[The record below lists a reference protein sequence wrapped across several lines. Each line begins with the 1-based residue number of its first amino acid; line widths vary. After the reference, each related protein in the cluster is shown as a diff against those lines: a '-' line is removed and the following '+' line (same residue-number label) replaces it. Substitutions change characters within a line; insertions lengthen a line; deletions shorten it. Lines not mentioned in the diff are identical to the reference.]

1 MPVTGRKNFT
11 FKEDFANEK
20 TFDQHGSGGQY
31 GSQHH
36 TCPCFC
42 IRGGQQPE
50 TVIGQEIDRQNSSED
65 YSEVSSLDQLTYTGN
80 ECKVRLKENIVMT
93 TAVTV
98 NSGNRLTIDL
108 NGHTL
113 TAPENDRAFRIQD
126 GALTIEDS
134 IGTGVIQGSGTVT
147 SYGGNGGAIWM
158 SSSDSNNALTLTGGT
173 IRGFTAK
180 YGAGVYMG
188 SGTFHM
194 TGGAIQN
201 CLATDGGLADG
212 GGVYVFGGSFELT
225 DGTISACKANNAGG
239 GVYVSS
245 GSFEMSGGSIENCTA
260 HEGAGVKVYASNGKT
275 ASFSMNGSG
284 EIKNCNQNGVSVSA
298 IGNGTPEFTMDGGT
312 IEGSSGY
319 GVWVAAGSAVMSG
332 GSVKDSE
339 RYDIYIG
346 RSATLTVNN
355 TQVGGTVMN
364 MGAITG
370 QGSAEFTGTVENLG
384 YVGAGKITGCK
395 IHRIE
400 HRSPYKGTIEN
411 STWDE
416 YVYLLGY
423 RWPAEKIPSAAGESI
438 SLKFP
443 SYISEPAAMTNTL
456 VIPEGVT
463 VTVDLAGKPVS
474 ADTTVTSDIK
484 IINHGTL
491 TLIDSSTGGTLSIPI
506 ENDGVLNANGGTV
519 TGEVTNK
526 GTIQATGTPVTKFTG
541 TLVNEE
547 GASVTAGNF
556 MDCTITNN
564 GGTIGGD
571 AIFDRPEP
579 DPEQPGAGSED
590 GGAGAVIAAL
600 AVGTVVVGG
609 GILLAHSYIQNN
621 LPEGFAV
628 PETRRELAVV
638 LWNMASK
645 PEPASQQTYTDVQ
658 DEEVL
663 KAVCWAVENELVT
676 PETESTLGADVRV
689 NRLQVI
695 GAMYQTNKR
704 KK

>member
-1 MPVTGRKNFT
+1 M
-11 FKEDFANEK
+11 
-20 TFDQHGSGGQY
+20 
-31 GSQHH
+31 
-36 TCPCFC
+36 
-42 IRGGQQPE
+42 
-50 TVIGQEIDRQNSSED
+50 IGQEIDRQNSSED
-65 YSEVSSLDQLTYTGN
+65 YSEVSSLDQLTYTNN
-80 ECKVRLKENIVMT
+80 ECKVRLTENIVMT
-93 TAVTV
+93 GAVTV
-98 NSGNRLTIDL
+98 NNGNRLTIDL

-113 TAPENDRAFRIQD
+113 TAAENSRAFFIQN

-134 IGTGVIQGSGTVT
+134 GSTGVIQGSGTVT
-147 SYGGNGGAIWM
+147 GNGGAIWM

-173 IRGFTAK
+173 IRGFTA
-180 YGAGVYMG
+180 
-188 SGTFHM
+188 T
-194 TGGAIQN
+194 
-201 CLATDGGLADG
+201 DG
-212 GGVYVFGGSFELT
+212 GGVYVSGGSFKMT
-225 DGTISACKANNAGG
+225 DETISTCNATNAGG

-260 HEGAGVKVYASNGKT
+260 HEGAGVKVLASSGK
-275 ASFSMNGSG
+275 ASFSMSGSG
-284 EIKNCNQNGVSVSA
+284 EIKNCNQDGVSIAA
-298 IGNGTPEFTMDGGT
+298 IGGTSEFSMSGGT
-312 IEGSSGY
+312 IEDNSGF
-319 GVWVAAGSAVMSG
+319 GVWVDNGSAVMSG
-332 GSVKDSE
+332 GSVKGSE

-346 RSATLTVNN
+346 SRAALTVKN
-355 TQVGGTVMN
+355 TQVGGTVLN
-364 MGAITG
+364 LGKITG
-370 QGSAEFTGTVENLG
+370 QGSAEFTGTVENSG
-384 YVGAGKITGCK
+384 YAVAEITGCK

-400 HRSPYKGTIEN
+400 HRSPYKGTITD
-411 STWDE
+411 SPCDE
-416 YVYLLGY
+416 YVYLLG
-423 RWPAEKIPSAAGESI
+423 RSWPTAKIPSEAGESI
-438 SLKFP
+438 TLKVSSYLPPVMENSL
-443 SYISEPAAMTNTL
+443 E
-456 VIPEGVT
+456 IPKGVT
-463 VTVDLAGKPVS
+463 VTVDLAGKTLS
-474 ADTTVTSDIK
+474 AEESDFK

-519 TGEVTNK
+519 TSEVTNK
-526 GTIQATGTPVTKFTG
+526 GTIKATGTPVTQFTG
-541 TLVNEE
+541 TLVNQE
-547 GASVTAGNF
+547 GASVTAGDF
-556 MDCTITNN
+556 RGCMITNN

-571 AIFDRPEP
+571 AILDNPEP

-600 AVGTVVVGG
+600 AVGTAVVGG

-628 PETRRELAVV
+628 PETRQELAVV
-638 LWNMASK
+638 LWNMAGK

>member
-1 MPVTGRKNFT
+1 MRPG
-11 FKEDFANEK
+11 
-20 TFDQHGSGGQY
+20 
-31 GSQHH
+31 
-36 TCPCFC
+36 
-42 IRGGQQPE
+42 GGQQPE

-65 YSEVSSLDQLTYTGN
+65 YSEVSSLDQLTYTNN
-80 ECKVRLKENIVMT
+80 ECKVRLTENIVMT
-93 TAVTV
+93 GAVTV
-98 NSGNRLTIDL
+98 NNGNRLTIDL

-113 TAPENDRAFRIQD
+113 TAAENSRAFFIQN

-134 IGTGVIQGSGTVT
+134 IGGGVIQGSGTVNG
-147 SYGGNGGAIWM
+147 YGGAILM
-158 SSSDSNNALTLTGGT
+158 NGSDSNNALTLAGGT

-180 YGAGVYMG
+180 YGAGVSMG
-188 SGTFHM
+188 NGTFRM
-194 TGGAIQN
+194 TGGAIRN
-201 CLATDGGLADG
+201 CSATGGKADG
-212 GGVYVFGGSFELT
+212 GGVYVSGGSFEMS
-225 DGTISACKANNAGG
+225 DGTISACNAANAGG
-239 GVYVSS
+239 GVYVLS
-245 GSFEMSGGSIENCTA
+245 GSFEMSGGSIEDCTA
-260 HEGAGVKVYASNGKT
+260 YEGAGVKVYPSSGKT
-275 ASFSMNGSG
+275 ASFSMTGG
-284 EIKNCNQNGVSVSA
+284 EIKNCNTNGVSIYA
-298 IGNGTPEFTMDGGT
+298 IGGTSEFSMSGGT
-312 IEGSSGY
+312 IEDNGGD
-319 GVWVAAGSAVMSG
+319 GVRVDAGSAVMSG
-332 GSVKDSE
+332 GSVTRSE
-339 RYDIYIG
+339 LYDIRIG
-346 RSATLTVNN
+346 SSATLTVNN
-355 TQVGGTVMN
+355 TQVGGTVLN
-364 MGAITG
+364 MGKITG
-370 QGSAEFTGTVENLG
+370 NGSAKFTGTVENSG
-384 YVGAGKITGCK
+384 SAVAEITGCT

-400 HRSPYKGTIEN
+400 HRFPYKGTIEG
-411 STWDE
+411 SPDE
-416 YVYLLGY
+416 YVYLLGHS
-423 RWPAEKIPSAAGESI
+423 WPTAKIPSAAGESI
-438 SLKFP
+438 SLKVP
-443 SYISEPAAMTNTL
+443 SYITATMENTL

-474 ADTTVTSDIK
+474 ADADASDIK

-506 ENDGVLNANGGTV
+506 ENDGILNANGGTV

-556 MDCTITNN
+556 IDCTITDN
-564 GGTIGGD
+564 GGTISGD
-571 AIFDRPEP
+571 AILEKPEP

-628 PETRRELAVV
+628 PETRQELAVV
-638 LWNMASK
+638 LWNMAGK

-689 NRLQVI
+689 SRLQVI

>member
-1 MPVTGRKNFT
+1 
-11 FKEDFANEK
+11 
-20 TFDQHGSGGQY
+20 
-31 GSQHH
+31 
-36 TCPCFC
+36 
-42 IRGGQQPE
+42 
-50 TVIGQEIDRQNSSED
+50 
-65 YSEVSSLDQLTYTGN
+65 
-80 ECKVRLKENIVMT
+80 MT
-93 TAVTV
+93 KAVTV
-98 NSGNRLTIDL
+98 NNGNSLTIDL

-113 TAPENDRAFRIQD
+113 TAAANSQAFRIQG

-147 SYGGNGGAIWM
+147 GNGGAIWM

-173 IRGFTAK
+173 IRGFTA
-180 YGAGVYMG
+180 
-188 SGTFHM
+188 T
-194 TGGAIQN
+194 
-201 CLATDGGLADG
+201 DG
-212 GGVYVFGGSFELT
+212 GGVYVDGGSFEMSG
-225 DGTISACKANNAGG
+225 GTISACNATNAGG

-245 GSFEMSGGSIENCTA
+245 GSFKMSGGSIEDCTA

-275 ASFSMNGSG
+275 ASFSMTGGEIQNCNTDGVSIYAIGSG
-284 EIKNCNQNGVSVSA
+284 TS
-298 IGNGTPEFTMDGGT
+298 EFTMTGGT
-312 IEGSSGY
+312 IEDNGGY
-319 GVWVAAGSAVMSG
+319 GVWVDNGSAVMSG
-332 GSVKDSE
+332 GSVKGSE

-346 RSATLTVNN
+346 SRATLTVNN
-355 TQVGGTVMN
+355 TQVGGTVLN
-364 MGAITG
+364 MGKITG
-370 QGSAEFTGTVENLG
+370 QGSAEFTGTVENSG
-384 YVGAGKITGCK
+384 YAAAGITGCK

-400 HRSPYKGTIEN
+400 HRSPYKGTIEG

-423 RWPAEKIPSAAGESI
+423 SWPTAKIPSGAGESI

-443 SYISEPAAMTNTL
+443 SYITPKMENTL
-456 VIPEGVT
+456 EIPEGVT

-474 ADTTVTSDIK
+474 ADTGASDIK

-491 TLIDSSTGGTLSIPI
+491 TLIDSGTDGTLSIPI

-519 TGEVTNK
+519 TGKVTNR
-526 GTIQATGTPVTKFTG
+526 GTIQATGTPVTQFTG
-541 TLVNEE
+541 TLVNQE
-547 GASVTAGNF
+547 GASVTAGDF
-556 MDCTITNN
+556 RGCTITNN
-564 GGTIGGD
+564 GGTIGGG
-571 AIFDRPEP
+571 AILDKPEP

-600 AVGTVVVGG
+600 AVGTAVVGG

-628 PETRRELAVV
+628 PETRQELAVV
-638 LWNMASK
+638 LWNMAGK

>member
-1 MPVTGRKNFT
+1 M
-11 FKEDFANEK
+11 
-20 TFDQHGSGGQY
+20 
-31 GSQHH
+31 
-36 TCPCFC
+36 
-42 IRGGQQPE
+42 
-50 TVIGQEIDRQNSSED
+50 IGQEIDRQNSSGD
-65 YSEVSSLDQLTYTGN
+65 YLEVSSLDQLTYINN
-80 ECKVRLKENIVMT
+80 ECKVRLTKDIVMT
-93 TAVTV
+93 KAVTV
-98 NSGNRLTIDL
+98 NNGNSLTIDL

-113 TAPENDRAFRIQD
+113 TAAANSQAFRIQG

-147 SYGGNGGAIWM
+147 GNGGAIWM

-173 IRGFTAK
+173 IRGFTA
-180 YGAGVYMG
+180 
-188 SGTFHM
+188 T
-194 TGGAIQN
+194 
-201 CLATDGGLADG
+201 DG
-212 GGVYVFGGSFELT
+212 GGVYVDGGSFEMSG
-225 DGTISACKANNAGG
+225 GTISACNATNAGG

-245 GSFEMSGGSIENCTA
+245 GSFKMSGGSIEDCTA

-275 ASFSMNGSG
+275 ASFSMTGGEIQNCNTDGVSIYAIGSG
-284 EIKNCNQNGVSVSA
+284 TS
-298 IGNGTPEFTMDGGT
+298 EFTMTGGT
-312 IEGSSGY
+312 IEDNGGY
-319 GVWVAAGSAVMSG
+319 GVWVDNGSAVMSG
-332 GSVKDSE
+332 GSVKGSE

-346 RSATLTVNN
+346 SRATLTVNN
-355 TQVGGTVMN
+355 TQVGGTVLN
-364 MGAITG
+364 MGKITG
-370 QGSAEFTGTVENLG
+370 QGSAEFTGTVENSG
-384 YVGAGKITGCK
+384 YAAAGITGCK

-400 HRSPYKGTIEN
+400 HRSPYKGTITD
-411 STWDE
+411 SPCDE

-423 RWPAEKIPSAAGESI
+423 SWPTAKIPSGAGESI

-443 SYISEPAAMTNTL
+443 SYITPKMENTL
-456 VIPEGVT
+456 EIPEGVT

-474 ADTTVTSDIK
+474 ADTGASDIK

-491 TLIDSSTGGTLSIPI
+491 TLIDSGTDGTLSIPI

-519 TGEVTNK
+519 TGKVTNR

-556 MDCTITNN
+556 KDCTITNN

-571 AIFDRPEP
+571 AILDKPEP

-600 AVGTVVVGG
+600 AVGTAVVGG

-628 PETRRELAVV
+628 PETRQELAVV
-638 LWNMASK
+638 LWNMAGK

>member
-1 MPVTGRKNFT
+1 MRPG
-11 FKEDFANEK
+11 
-20 TFDQHGSGGQY
+20 
-31 GSQHH
+31 
-36 TCPCFC
+36 
-42 IRGGQQPE
+42 GGQQPE
-50 TVIGQEIDRQNSSED
+50 TVIGQEIDRQNSSGD
-65 YSEVSSLDQLTYTGN
+65 YLEVSSLDQLTYTNN
-80 ECKVRLKENIVMT
+80 ECKVRLAADTVMT
-93 TAVTV
+93 GSVTV
-98 NSGNRLTIDL
+98 NSGKSLTIDL

-113 TAPENDRAFRIQD
+113 TAAANSRAFFIQN
-126 GALTIEDS
+126 GALTIEDRV
-134 IGTGVIQGSGTVT
+134 GGGVIQGSGTVNG
-147 SYGGNGGAIWM
+147 YGGAIWM

-173 IRGFTAK
+173 IRGFTA
-180 YGAGVYMG
+180 
-188 SGTFHM
+188 T
-194 TGGAIQN
+194 
-201 CLATDGGLADG
+201 DG
-212 GGVYVFGGSFELT
+212 GGVYVDGGSFEMSG
-225 DGTISACKANNAGG
+225 GTISACNATNAGG

-245 GSFEMSGGSIENCTA
+245 GSFKMSGGSIEDCTA

-275 ASFSMNGSG
+275 ASFSMTGGEIQNCNTDGVSIYAIGSG
-284 EIKNCNQNGVSVSA
+284 TS
-298 IGNGTPEFTMDGGT
+298 EFTMTGGT
-312 IEGSSGY
+312 IEDNGGY
-319 GVWVAAGSAVMSG
+319 GVWVDNGSAVMSG
-332 GSVKDSE
+332 GSVKGSE

-346 RSATLTVNN
+346 SRATLTVNN
-355 TQVGGTVMN
+355 TQVGGTVLN
-364 MGAITG
+364 MGKITG
-370 QGSAEFTGTVENLG
+370 QGSAEFTGTVENSG
-384 YVGAGKITGCK
+384 YAAAGITGCK

-400 HRSPYKGTIEN
+400 HRSPYKGTIEG

-423 RWPAEKIPSAAGESI
+423 SWPTAKIPSGAGESI

-443 SYISEPAAMTNTL
+443 SYITPKMENTL
-456 VIPEGVT
+456 EIPEGVT

-474 ADTTVTSDIK
+474 ADTGASDIK

-491 TLIDSSTGGTLSIPI
+491 TLIDSGTDGTLSIPI

-519 TGEVTNK
+519 TGKVTNR

-541 TLVNEE
+541 TLVNQE

-564 GGTIGGD
+564 GGTIGGG
-571 AIFDRPEP
+571 AILDKPEP

-600 AVGTVVVGG
+600 AVGTAVVGG

-628 PETRRELAVV
+628 PETRQELAVV
-638 LWNMASK
+638 LWNMAGK

-695 GAMYQTNKR
+695 GAMYQTSKR

>member
-1 MPVTGRKNFT
+1 MKKRLISMVLAVSMAVSIMPAPA
-11 FKEDFANEK
+11 FA
-20 TFDQHGSGGQY
+20 SGG
-31 GSQHH
+31 
-36 TCPCFC
+36 
-42 IRGGQQPE
+42 GGQQPE
-50 TVIGQEIDRQNSSED
+50 TVIGQEIDRQNSSGD
-65 YSEVSSLDQLTYTGN
+65 YLEVSSLDQLTYINN
-80 ECKVRLKENIVMT
+80 ECKVRLTKDIVMT
-93 TAVTV
+93 KAVTV
-98 NSGNRLTIDL
+98 NNGNSLTIDL

-113 TAPENDRAFRIQD
+113 TAAANSQAFRIQG

-147 SYGGNGGAIWM
+147 GNGGAIWM

-173 IRGFTAK
+173 IRGFTA
-180 YGAGVYMG
+180 
-188 SGTFHM
+188 T
-194 TGGAIQN
+194 
-201 CLATDGGLADG
+201 DG
-212 GGVYVFGGSFELT
+212 GGVYVDGGSFEMSG
-225 DGTISACKANNAGG
+225 GTISACNATNAGG

-245 GSFEMSGGSIENCTA
+245 GSFKMSGGSIEDCTA

-275 ASFSMNGSG
+275 ASFSMTGGEIQNCNTDGVSIYAIGSG
-284 EIKNCNQNGVSVSA
+284 TS
-298 IGNGTPEFTMDGGT
+298 EFTMTGGT
-312 IEGSSGY
+312 IEDNGGY
-319 GVWVAAGSAVMSG
+319 GVWVDNGSAVMSG
-332 GSVKDSE
+332 GSVKGSE

-346 RSATLTVNN
+346 SRATLTVNN
-355 TQVGGTVMN
+355 TQVGGTVLN
-364 MGAITG
+364 MGKITG
-370 QGSAEFTGTVENLG
+370 QGSAEFTGTVENSG
-384 YVGAGKITGCK
+384 YAAAGITGCK

-400 HRSPYKGTIEN
+400 HRSPYKGTIEG

-423 RWPAEKIPSAAGESI
+423 SWPTAKIPSGAGESI

-443 SYISEPAAMTNTL
+443 SYITPKMENTL
-456 VIPEGVT
+456 EIPEGVT

-474 ADTTVTSDIK
+474 ADAEASDIK

-519 TGEVTNK
+519 TGKVTNR
-526 GTIQATGTPVTKFTG
+526 GTIQATGTPVTQFTG
-541 TLVNEE
+541 TLVNQE

-564 GGTIGGD
+564 GGTIGGG
-571 AIFDRPEP
+571 AILDKPEP

-600 AVGTVVVGG
+600 AVGTAVVGG

-628 PETRRELAVV
+628 PETRQELAVV
-638 LWNMASK
+638 LWNMAGK

>member
-1 MPVTGRKNFT
+1 MKKRLISMVLAVSMAVSIMPAPA
-11 FKEDFANEK
+11 FA
-20 TFDQHGSGGQY
+20 S
-31 GSQHH
+31 
-36 TCPCFC
+36 
-42 IRGGQQPE
+42 GGQQPE
-50 TVIGQEIDRQNSSED
+50 TVIGQEIDQQNSSGD
-65 YSEVSSLDQLTYTGN
+65 YLEVSSLDQLTYINN
-80 ECKVRLKENIVMT
+80 ECKVRLTKDIVMT
-93 TAVTV
+93 KAVTV
-98 NSGNRLTIDL
+98 NNGNSLTIDL

-113 TAPENDRAFRIQD
+113 TAAANSQAFRIQG

-147 SYGGNGGAIWM
+147 GNGGAIWM

-173 IRGFTAK
+173 IRGFTA
-180 YGAGVYMG
+180 
-188 SGTFHM
+188 T
-194 TGGAIQN
+194 
-201 CLATDGGLADG
+201 DG
-212 GGVYVFGGSFELT
+212 GGVYVDGGSFEMSG
-225 DGTISACKANNAGG
+225 GTISACNATNAGG

-245 GSFEMSGGSIENCTA
+245 GSFKMSGGSIEDCTA

-275 ASFSMNGSG
+275 ASFSMTGGEIQNCNTDGVSIYAIGSG
-284 EIKNCNQNGVSVSA
+284 TS
-298 IGNGTPEFTMDGGT
+298 EFTMTGGT
-312 IEGSSGY
+312 IEDNGGY
-319 GVWVAAGSAVMSG
+319 GVWVDNGSAVMSG
-332 GSVKDSE
+332 GSVKGSE

-346 RSATLTVNN
+346 SRATLTVNN
-355 TQVGGTVMN
+355 TQVGGTVLN
-364 MGAITG
+364 MGKITG
-370 QGSAEFTGTVENLG
+370 QGSAEFTGTVENSG
-384 YVGAGKITGCK
+384 YAAAGITGCK

-400 HRSPYKGTIEN
+400 HRSPYKGTIEG

-423 RWPAEKIPSAAGESI
+423 SWPTAKIPSGAGESI

-443 SYISEPAAMTNTL
+443 SYITPKMENTL
-456 VIPEGVT
+456 EIPEGVT

-474 ADTTVTSDIK
+474 ADTGASDIK

-491 TLIDSSTGGTLSIPI
+491 TLIDSGTDGTLSIPI

-519 TGEVTNK
+519 TGKVTNR
-526 GTIQATGTPVTKFTG
+526 GTIQATGTPVTQFTG
-541 TLVNEE
+541 TLVNQE

-564 GGTIGGD
+564 GGTIGGG
-571 AIFDRPEP
+571 AILDKPEP

-600 AVGTVVVGG
+600 AVGTAVVGG

-628 PETRRELAVV
+628 PETRQELAVV
-638 LWNMASK
+638 LWNMAGK

>member
-1 MPVTGRKNFT
+1 M
-11 FKEDFANEK
+11 
-20 TFDQHGSGGQY
+20 
-31 GSQHH
+31 
-36 TCPCFC
+36 
-42 IRGGQQPE
+42 
-50 TVIGQEIDRQNSSED
+50 IGQEIDRQNSSGD
-65 YSEVSSLDQLTYTGN
+65 YSEVSSLDQLTYINN
-80 ECKVRLKENIVMT
+80 ECKVRLTKDIVMT
-93 TAVTV
+93 KAVTV
-98 NSGNRLTIDL
+98 NNGNRLTIDL

-113 TAPENDRAFRIQD
+113 TAAANSQAFRIQG

-147 SYGGNGGAIWM
+147 GNGGAIWM

-173 IRGFTAK
+173 IRGFTA
-180 YGAGVYMG
+180 
-188 SGTFHM
+188 T
-194 TGGAIQN
+194 
-201 CLATDGGLADG
+201 DG
-212 GGVYVFGGSFELT
+212 GGVYVDGGSFEMSG
-225 DGTISACKANNAGG
+225 GTISACNAANAGG

-245 GSFEMSGGSIENCTA
+245 GSFKMSGGSIEDCTA

-275 ASFSMNGSG
+275 ASFSMTGGEIQNCNTDGVSIYAIGSG
-284 EIKNCNQNGVSVSA
+284 TS
-298 IGNGTPEFTMDGGT
+298 EFTMTGGT
-312 IEGSSGY
+312 IEDNGGY
-319 GVWVAAGSAVMSG
+319 GVWVDNGSAVMSG
-332 GSVKDSE
+332 GSVKGSE

-346 RSATLTVNN
+346 SRATLTVNN
-355 TQVGGTVMN
+355 TQVGGTVLN
-364 MGAITG
+364 MGKITG
-370 QGSAEFTGTVENLG
+370 QGSAEFTGTVENSG
-384 YVGAGKITGCK
+384 YAVAEITGCK

-400 HRSPYKGTIEN
+400 HRSPYKGTITD

-416 YVYLLGY
+416 YVYLLG
-423 RWPAEKIPSAAGESI
+423 RSWKIPSGAGESI
-438 SLKFP
+438 TLKVS
-443 SYISEPAAMTNTL
+443 SYLPPVMENTL
-456 VIPEGVT
+456 EIPKGVT
-463 VTVDLAGKPVS
+463 VTVDLAGKTLS
-474 ADTTVTSDIK
+474 AKESDFK
-484 IINHGTL
+484 IINYGTL

-519 TGEVTNK
+519 TSEVTNK
-526 GTIQATGTPVTKFTG
+526 GTIKATGTPVTQFTG
-541 TLVNEE
+541 TLVNQE
-547 GASVTAGNF
+547 GASVTAGDF
-556 MDCTITNN
+556 RGCMITNN

-571 AIFDRPEP
+571 AIWDNPEP
-579 DPEQPGAGSED
+579 GPEQPGAGSED

-600 AVGTVVVGG
+600 AVGTAVVGG

-628 PETRRELAVV
+628 PETRQELAVV
-638 LWNMASK
+638 LWNMAGK

>member
-1 MPVTGRKNFT
+1 MHP
-11 FKEDFANEK
+11 
-20 TFDQHGSGGQY
+20 
-31 GSQHH
+31 
-36 TCPCFC
+36 
-42 IRGGQQPE
+42 GGQQPE

-212 GGVYVFGGSFELT
+212 GGVYVSGGSFEMT

-260 HEGAGVKVYASNGKT
+260 HEGAGVKVYASSGET
-275 ASFSMNGSG
+275 ASFSMNGFG
-284 EIKNCNQNGVSVSA
+284 EIKNCNTDGVSISA
-298 IGNGTPEFTMDGGT
+298 IGNGTPEFTMAGGT

-332 GSVKDSE
+332 GSVKESE

-423 RWPAEKIPSAAGESI
+423 SWPTAKIPSAAGESI
-438 SLKFP
+438 SLKVP
-443 SYISEPAAMTNTL
+443 SYISTPAMTNTL
-456 VIPEGVT
+456 EIPEGVT

-474 ADTTVTSDIK
+474 ADPDASDIK

-541 TLVNEE
+541 TLVNEG

-564 GGTIGGD
+564 GGTISGD
-571 AIFDRPEP
+571 AIFEKPEP

-628 PETRRELAVV
+628 PETRQELAVV

>member
-1 MPVTGRKNFT
+1 M
-11 FKEDFANEK
+11 
-20 TFDQHGSGGQY
+20 
-31 GSQHH
+31 
-36 TCPCFC
+36 
-42 IRGGQQPE
+42 
-50 TVIGQEIDRQNSSED
+50 IGQEIDQQNSSDD
-65 YSEVSSLDQLTYTGN
+65 YAEVDSLDNLTYTN
-80 ECKVRLKENIVMT
+80 NVCKIRLAADTVMT
-93 TAVTV
+93 GSVTV
-98 NSGNRLTIDL
+98 DSGKSLTIDL

-113 TAPENDRAFRIQD
+113 TAAANSKAFWIRN

-134 IGTGVIQGSGTVT
+134 IGTGVIQGNGTVN
-147 SYGGNGGAIWM
+147 GDGGAIWM
-158 SSSDSNNALTLTGGT
+158 SSGDSTNALTLTGGT
-173 IRGFTAK
+173 IRGFTATD
-180 YGAGVYMG
+180 GAGVYMG
-188 SGTFHM
+188 NGTFKM
-194 TGGAIQN
+194 TGGAIRD
-201 CLATDGGLADG
+201 CRATDGNGDG
-212 GGVYVFGGSFELT
+212 GGVYVSGGSFEMT
-225 DGTISACKANNAGG
+225 DGTISTCNATNAGG

-245 GSFEMSGGSIENCTA
+245 GTIEMSGGSIENCTA
-260 HEGAGVKVYASNGKT
+260 HEGAGVKVLVSNGKT
-275 ASFSMNGSG
+275 ASFSMS
-284 EIKNCNQNGVSVSA
+284 
-298 IGNGTPEFTMDGGT
+298 GGT
-312 IEGSSGY
+312 IEDNSGF
-319 GVWVAAGSAVMSG
+319 GVWMAAGSAVMSG
-332 GSVKDSE
+332 GSVKGSE

-346 RSATLTVNN
+346 SGATLTVRN
-355 TQVGGTVMN
+355 TQVGGTVLN
-364 MGAITG
+364 LGKITG
-370 QGSAEFTGTVENLG
+370 QGSAEFTGTVENSG
-384 YVGAGKITGCK
+384 YAVAEITGCK

-416 YVYLLGY
+416 YVYLLG
-423 RWPAEKIPSAAGESI
+423 RSWPTAKIQSAAGESI
-438 SLKFP
+438 TLKVS
-443 SYISEPAAMTNTL
+443 SYLPPVMENTL
-456 VIPEGVT
+456 EIPAGVT
-463 VTVDLAGKPVS
+463 VTVDLAGKTLS
-474 ADTTVTSDIK
+474 AKESDFK

-491 TLIDSSTGGTLSIPI
+491 TLIDRSTGGTLSIPI
-506 ENDGVLNANGGTV
+506 ENDGVLNANGGKV
-519 TGEVTNK
+519 TSEVTNK
-526 GTIQATGTPVTKFTG
+526 GTIQATGTPVTQFTG

-556 MDCTITNN
+556 TDCTITDN

-571 AIFDRPEP
+571 AILKNPEP

-600 AVGTVVVGG
+600 AVGTAVVGG

-628 PETRRELAVV
+628 PETRQELAVV
-638 LWNMASK
+638 LWNMAGK

>member
-1 MPVTGRKNFT
+1 M
-11 FKEDFANEK
+11 
-20 TFDQHGSGGQY
+20 
-31 GSQHH
+31 
-36 TCPCFC
+36 
-42 IRGGQQPE
+42 
-50 TVIGQEIDRQNSSED
+50 IGQEIDRQNSSGD
-65 YSEVSSLDQLTYTGN
+65 YLEVSSLDQLTYINN
-80 ECKVRLKENIVMT
+80 ECKVRLTKDIVMT
-93 TAVTV
+93 KAVTV
-98 NSGNRLTIDL
+98 NNGNSLTIDL

-113 TAPENDRAFRIQD
+113 TAAANSQAFRIQG

-147 SYGGNGGAIWM
+147 GNGGAIWM

-173 IRGFTAK
+173 IRGFTA
-180 YGAGVYMG
+180 
-188 SGTFHM
+188 T
-194 TGGAIQN
+194 
-201 CLATDGGLADG
+201 DG
-212 GGVYVFGGSFELT
+212 GGVYVDGGSFEMS
-225 DGTISACKANNAGG
+225 DGTISACNATNAGG

-245 GSFEMSGGSIENCTA
+245 GSFEMSGGSIEDCTA

-275 ASFSMNGSG
+275 ASFSMTGGEIQNCNTDGVSIYAIGSG
-284 EIKNCNQNGVSVSA
+284 TS
-298 IGNGTPEFTMDGGT
+298 EFTMTGGT
-312 IEGSSGY
+312 IEDNGGY
-319 GVWVAAGSAVMSG
+319 GVWVDNGSAVMSG
-332 GSVKDSE
+332 GSVKGSE

-346 RSATLTVNN
+346 SRATLTVNN
-355 TQVGGTVMN
+355 TQVGGTVLN
-364 MGAITG
+364 MGKITG
-370 QGSAEFTGTVENLG
+370 QGSAEFTGTVENSG
-384 YVGAGKITGCK
+384 YAAAGITGCK

-400 HRSPYKGTIEN
+400 HRSPYKGTIEG

-423 RWPAEKIPSAAGESI
+423 SWPTAKIPSGAGESI

-443 SYISEPAAMTNTL
+443 SYITPKMENTL
-456 VIPEGVT
+456 EIPEGVT

-474 ADTTVTSDIK
+474 ADTGASDIK

-491 TLIDSSTGGTLSIPI
+491 TLIDSGTDGTLSIPI

-519 TGEVTNK
+519 TGKVTNR

-541 TLVNEE
+541 TLVNQE

-564 GGTIGGD
+564 GGTIGGG
-571 AIFDRPEP
+571 AILDKPEP

-600 AVGTVVVGG
+600 AVGTAVVGG

-628 PETRRELAVV
+628 PETRQELAVV
-638 LWNMASK
+638 LWNMAGK

>member
-1 MPVTGRKNFT
+1 M
-11 FKEDFANEK
+11 
-20 TFDQHGSGGQY
+20 
-31 GSQHH
+31 
-36 TCPCFC
+36 
-42 IRGGQQPE
+42 
-50 TVIGQEIDRQNSSED
+50 IGQEVDQQNSSDD
-65 YSEVSSLDQLTYTGN
+65 YTEVDSLDKLTYTN
-80 ECKVRLKENIVMT
+80 NVCKIRLAADTVMT
-93 TAVTV
+93 VAVTV
-98 NSGNRLTIDL
+98 DSGKSLTIDL

-113 TAPENDRAFRIQD
+113 TAAANSKAFWIRN

-134 IGTGVIQGSGTVT
+134 IGTGVIQGNGTVN
-147 SYGGNGGAIWM
+147 GDGGAIWM
-158 SSSDSNNALTLTGGT
+158 SSGDSTNALTLTGGT
-173 IRGFTAK
+173 IRGFTATD
-180 YGAGVYMG
+180 GAGVYMG
-188 SGTFHM
+188 NGTFKM
-194 TGGAIQN
+194 TGGAIRD
-201 CLATDGGLADG
+201 CRATDG
-212 GGVYVFGGSFELT
+212 GGVYVFGGSFEMT
-225 DGTISACKANNAGG
+225 DGTISTCNATNAGG

-245 GSFEMSGGSIENCTA
+245 GTIEMSGGSIENCTA
-260 HEGAGVKVYASNGKT
+260 HEGAGVKVLVSNGKT
-275 ASFSMNGSG
+275 ASFSMSGFG
-284 EIKNCNQNGVSVSA
+284 EIKNCNTDGVSIAA
-298 IGNGTPEFTMDGGT
+298 IGSGTPEFTMTGGT
-312 IEGSSGY
+312 IEDNSGF
-319 GVWVAAGSAVMSG
+319 GVWMAAGSAVMSG
-332 GSVKDSE
+332 GSVKGSE

-346 RSATLTVNN
+346 SRATLTVNN
-355 TQVGGTVMN
+355 TQVGGTVLN
-364 MGAITG
+364 LGKITG
-370 QGSAEFTGTVENLG
+370 QGSAEFTGTVENSG
-384 YVGAGKITGCK
+384 YAVAEITGCK

-400 HRSPYKGTIEN
+400 HRSPYNGTIEN

-416 YVYLLGY
+416 YVYLLGHS
-423 RWPAEKIPSAAGESI
+423 WPTAKIPSAAGESI
-438 SLKFP
+438 SLKVP
-443 SYISEPAAMTNTL
+443 SYITATMENTL

-474 ADTTVTSDIK
+474 ADADASDIK

-506 ENDGVLNANGGTV
+506 ENDGILNANGGTV

-556 MDCTITNN
+556 IDCTITNN

-571 AIFDRPEP
+571 AILDEPKP

-628 PETRRELAVV
+628 PETRQELAVV
-638 LWNMASK
+638 LWNMAGK

>member
-1 MPVTGRKNFT
+1 MRKRLISMVLAVSMAVSIMPAPA
-11 FKEDFANEK
+11 FA
-20 TFDQHGSGGQY
+20 SG
-31 GSQHH
+31 
-36 TCPCFC
+36 
-42 IRGGQQPE
+42 GGQQPE
-50 TVIGQEIDRQNSSED
+50 TVIGQEIDRQNSSGD
-65 YSEVSSLDQLTYTGN
+65 YSEVSSLDQLTYTN
-80 ECKVRLKENIVMT
+80 KECKVRLTEDIEMT
-93 TAVTV
+93 VAVTV
-98 NSGNRLTIDL
+98 DNGKSLTIDL

-113 TAPENDRAFRIQD
+113 TAPENSKAFWIRN

-134 IGTGVIQGSGTVT
+134 IGTGVIQGSGTVNG
-147 SYGGNGGAIWM
+147 YGGAIWM
-158 SSSDSNNALTLTGGT
+158 SSGDSTNALTLTGGT
-173 IRGFTAK
+173 IRGFNAG

-188 SGTFHM
+188 NGTFKM
-194 TGGAIQN
+194 TGGAIRD
-201 CLATDGGLADG
+201 CRATDG
-212 GGVYVFGGSFELT
+212 GGVYVDGGSFEMT
-225 DGTISACKANNAGG
+225 NGTISDCKATNAGG

-245 GSFEMSGGSIENCTA
+245 GSFKMTDGSIENCTA
-260 HEGAGVKVYASNGKT
+260 HEGAGVKVFASSGK
-275 ASFSMNGSG
+275 ASFRMSGSG
-284 EIKNCNQNGVSVSA
+284 EIKSCNANGVSIAA
-298 IGNGTPEFTMDGGT
+298 IGSGTPEFSMSGGT
-312 IEGSSGY
+312 IEDNGGY
-319 GVWVAAGSAVMSG
+319 GVCVDAGSVEMSG
-332 GSVKDSE
+332 GSVKGSGS
-339 RYDIYIG
+339 YDIYIG
-346 RSATLTVNN
+346 SGAALKVND
-355 TQVGGTVMN
+355 TQVGGTVLN
-364 MGAITG
+364 LGKITG
-370 QGSAEFTGTVENLG
+370 RGSAEFTGTVENSG
-384 YVGAGKITGCK
+384 YAVAGITGCK

-416 YVYLLGY
+416 YVYLFGY
-423 RWPAEKIPSAAGESI
+423 SWPTTKIPRGEGESI
-438 SLKFP
+438 SLKVP
-443 SYISEPAAMTNTL
+443 SHIDTPAMTNTL
-456 VIPEGVT
+456 EIPEGVT

-474 ADTTVTSDIK
+474 ADADASDIK

-519 TGEVTNK
+519 TGKVTNK

-547 GASVTAGNF
+547 GASVTAGDF
-556 MDCTITNN
+556 RGCTITNN

-600 AVGTVVVGG
+600 AVGTAVVGG

-628 PETRRELAVV
+628 PETRQELAVV
-638 LWNMASK
+638 LWNMAGK

>member
-1 MPVTGRKNFT
+1 M
-11 FKEDFANEK
+11 
-20 TFDQHGSGGQY
+20 
-31 GSQHH
+31 
-36 TCPCFC
+36 
-42 IRGGQQPE
+42 
-50 TVIGQEIDRQNSSED
+50 IGQEIDRQNSSED
-65 YSEVSSLDQLTYTGN
+65 YSEVSSLDQLTYTNN
-80 ECKVRLKENIVMT
+80 ECKVRLTENIVMT
-93 TAVTV
+93 GAVTV
-98 NSGNRLTIDL
+98 NNGNRLTIDL

-113 TAPENDRAFRIQD
+113 TAAENSRAFFIQN

-134 IGTGVIQGSGTVT
+134 GSTGVIQGSGTVT
-147 SYGGNGGAIWM
+147 GNGGAIWM

-173 IRGFTAK
+173 IRGFTA
-180 YGAGVYMG
+180 
-188 SGTFHM
+188 T
-194 TGGAIQN
+194 
-201 CLATDGGLADG
+201 DG
-212 GGVYVFGGSFELT
+212 GGVYVSGGSFKMT
-225 DGTISACKANNAGG
+225 DGTISTCNATNAGG
-239 GVYVSS
+239 GLYVSS

-260 HEGAGVKVYASNGKT
+260 HEGAGVKVLASSGK
-275 ASFSMNGSG
+275 ASFSMSGSG
-284 EIKNCNQNGVSVSA
+284 EIKNCNQDGVSIAA
-298 IGNGTPEFTMDGGT
+298 IGGTSEFSMSGGT
-312 IEGSSGY
+312 IEDNSGF
-319 GVWVAAGSAVMSG
+319 GVWVDNGSAVMSG
-332 GSVKDSE
+332 GSVKGSE

-346 RSATLTVNN
+346 SRAALTVKN
-355 TQVGGTVMN
+355 TQVGGTVLN
-364 MGAITG
+364 LGKITG
-370 QGSAEFTGTVENLG
+370 QGSAEFTGTVENSG
-384 YVGAGKITGCK
+384 YAVAEITGCK

-400 HRSPYKGTIEN
+400 HRSPYKGTITG

-416 YVYLLGY
+416 YVYLLG
-423 RWPAEKIPSAAGESI
+423 RSWPTAKIPSEAGESI
-438 SLKFP
+438 TLKVSSYLPPVMENSL
-443 SYISEPAAMTNTL
+443 E
-456 VIPEGVT
+456 IPKGVT
-463 VTVDLAGKPVS
+463 VTVDLAGKTLS
-474 ADTTVTSDIK
+474 AEESDFK

-519 TGEVTNK
+519 TSEVTNK
-526 GTIQATGTPVTKFTG
+526 GTIKATGTPVTQFTG
-541 TLVNEE
+541 TLVNQE
-547 GASVTAGNF
+547 GASVTAGDF
-556 MDCTITNN
+556 RGCMITNN

-571 AIFDRPEP
+571 AILDNPEP

-600 AVGTVVVGG
+600 AVGTAVVGG

-628 PETRRELAVV
+628 PETRQELAVV
-638 LWNMASK
+638 LWNMAGK

>member
-1 MPVTGRKNFT
+1 M
-11 FKEDFANEK
+11 
-20 TFDQHGSGGQY
+20 
-31 GSQHH
+31 
-36 TCPCFC
+36 
-42 IRGGQQPE
+42 
-50 TVIGQEIDRQNSSED
+50 IGQEIDRQNSSGD
-65 YSEVSSLDQLTYTGN
+65 YLEVSSLDQLTYINN
-80 ECKVRLKENIVMT
+80 ECKVRLTKDIVMT
-93 TAVTV
+93 KAVTV
-98 NSGNRLTIDL
+98 NNGNSLTIDL

-113 TAPENDRAFRIQD
+113 TAAANSQAFRIQG
-126 GALTIEDS
+126 GALAIEDS

-147 SYGGNGGAIWM
+147 GNGGAIWM

-173 IRGFTAK
+173 IRGFTA
-180 YGAGVYMG
+180 
-188 SGTFHM
+188 T
-194 TGGAIQN
+194 
-201 CLATDGGLADG
+201 DG
-212 GGVYVFGGSFELT
+212 GGVYVDGGSFEMSG
-225 DGTISACKANNAGG
+225 GTISACNATNAGG

-245 GSFEMSGGSIENCTA
+245 GSFKMSGGSIEDCTA

-275 ASFSMNGSG
+275 ASFSMTGGEIQNCNTDGVSIYAIGSG
-284 EIKNCNQNGVSVSA
+284 TS
-298 IGNGTPEFTMDGGT
+298 EFTMTGGT
-312 IEGSSGY
+312 IEDNGGY
-319 GVWVAAGSAVMSG
+319 GVWVDNGSAVMSG
-332 GSVKDSE
+332 GSVKGSE

-346 RSATLTVNN
+346 SRATLTVNN
-355 TQVGGTVMN
+355 TQVGGTVLN
-364 MGAITG
+364 MGKITG
-370 QGSAEFTGTVENLG
+370 QGSAEFTGTVENSG
-384 YVGAGKITGCK
+384 YAAAGITGCK

-400 HRSPYKGTIEN
+400 HRSPYKGTIEG

-423 RWPAEKIPSAAGESI
+423 SWPTAKIPSGAGESI

-443 SYISEPAAMTNTL
+443 SYITPKMENTL
-456 VIPEGVT
+456 EIPEGVT

-474 ADTTVTSDIK
+474 ADTGASDIK

-491 TLIDSSTGGTLSIPI
+491 TLIDSGTDGTLSIPI

-519 TGEVTNK
+519 TGKVTNR
-526 GTIQATGTPVTKFTG
+526 GTIQATGTPVTQFTG
-541 TLVNEE
+541 TLVNQE
-547 GASVTAGNF
+547 GASVTAGDF
-556 MDCTITNN
+556 RGCTITNN
-564 GGTIGGD
+564 GGTIGGG
-571 AIFDRPEP
+571 AILDKPEP

-600 AVGTVVVGG
+600 AVGTAVVGG

-628 PETRRELAVV
+628 PETRQELAVV
-638 LWNMASK
+638 LWNMAGK

>member
-1 MPVTGRKNFT
+1 MR
-11 FKEDFANEK
+11 
-20 TFDQHGSGGQY
+20 
-31 GSQHH
+31 
-36 TCPCFC
+36 
-42 IRGGQQPE
+42 RGGQQPE
-50 TVIGQEIDRQNSSED
+50 TVIGQEVDRQNSSED
-65 YSEVSSLDQLTYTGN
+65 YSEVSSLDQLIYTNN
-80 ECKVRLKENIVMT
+80 ECKVRLTENIVMT
-93 TAVTV
+93 GAVTV
-98 NSGNRLTIDL
+98 NNGNSLTIDL

-113 TAPENDRAFRIQD
+113 TAAENSRAFLIQN

-134 IGTGVIQGSGTVT
+134 IGGGVIQGSGTVNG
-147 SYGGNGGAIWM
+147 YGGAILM
-158 SSSDSNNALTLTGGT
+158 NGSDSNNALTLAGGT

-180 YGAGVYMG
+180 YGAGVSMG
-188 SGTFHM
+188 NGTFRM
-194 TGGAIQN
+194 TGGAIRN
-201 CLATDGGLADG
+201 CSATGGKADG
-212 GGVYVFGGSFELT
+212 GGVYVSGGSFEMS
-225 DGTISACKANNAGG
+225 DGTISACNAANAGG

-260 HEGAGVKVYASNGKT
+260 HEGAGVKVLASSGK
-275 ASFSMNGSG
+275 ASFSMKGSG
-284 EIKNCNQNGVSVSA
+284 EIKNCNTDGVSIFA
-298 IGNGTPEFTMDGGT
+298 RGNGISKFTMDGGT
-312 IEGSSGY
+312 IEDNGGY
-319 GVWVAAGSAVMSG
+319 GVRVDAGSAEMRG
-332 GSVKDSE
+332 GSVTRSE

-346 RSATLTVNN
+346 SSATLTVNN
-355 TQVGGTVMN
+355 TQVGGTVLN
-364 MGAITG
+364 MGKITG
-370 QGSAEFTGTVENLG
+370 KGSAKFTGTVENSG
-384 YVGAGKITGCK
+384 SAVAGITGCT

-400 HRSPYKGTIEN
+400 HRSPYKGTITD
-411 STWDE
+411 SPCDE
-416 YVYLLGY
+416 YVYLLG
-423 RWPAEKIPSAAGESI
+423 RSWPTAKIPSEAGESI
-438 SLKFP
+438 TLKVSSYLPPVMENSL
-443 SYISEPAAMTNTL
+443 T
-456 VIPEGVT
+456 IPEGVT
-463 VTVDLAGKPVS
+463 VTVDLAGKTLS
-474 ADTTVTSDIK
+474 AEESDFK

-491 TLIDSSTGGTLSIPI
+491 TLIDSGTDGALSIPI

-519 TGEVTNK
+519 TSEVTNR

-556 MDCTITNN
+556 KDCTITNN

-571 AIFDRPEP
+571 AILDKPEP

-590 GGAGAVIAAL
+590 GGTGAVIAAL
-600 AVGTVVVGG
+600 AVGTAVVGG

-628 PETRRELAVV
+628 PETRQELAVV
-638 LWNMASK
+638 LWNMAGK

>member
-1 MPVTGRKNFT
+1 M
-11 FKEDFANEK
+11 
-20 TFDQHGSGGQY
+20 
-31 GSQHH
+31 
-36 TCPCFC
+36 
-42 IRGGQQPE
+42 
-50 TVIGQEIDRQNSSED
+50 IGQEIDRQNSSGD
-65 YSEVSSLDQLTYTGN
+65 YLEVSSLDQLTYINN
-80 ECKVRLKENIVMT
+80 ECKVRLTKDIVMT
-93 TAVTV
+93 KAVTV
-98 NSGNRLTIDL
+98 NNGNSLTIDL

-113 TAPENDRAFRIQD
+113 TAAANSQAFRIQG

-147 SYGGNGGAIWM
+147 GNGGAIWM

-173 IRGFTAK
+173 IRGFTA
-180 YGAGVYMG
+180 
-188 SGTFHM
+188 T
-194 TGGAIQN
+194 
-201 CLATDGGLADG
+201 DG
-212 GGVYVFGGSFELT
+212 GGVYVDGGSFEMSG
-225 DGTISACKANNAGG
+225 GTISACNATNAGG

-245 GSFEMSGGSIENCTA
+245 GSFKMSGGSIEDCTA

-275 ASFSMNGSG
+275 ASFSMTGGEIQNCNTDGVSIYAIGSG
-284 EIKNCNQNGVSVSA
+284 TS
-298 IGNGTPEFTMDGGT
+298 EFTMTGGT
-312 IEGSSGY
+312 IEDNGGY
-319 GVWVAAGSAVMSG
+319 GVWVDNGSAVMSG
-332 GSVKDSE
+332 GSVTCSE
-339 RYDIYIG
+339 LYDIRIG
-346 RSATLTVNN
+346 SSATLTVNN
-355 TQVGGTVMN
+355 TQVGGTVLN
-364 MGAITG
+364 LGKITG
-370 QGSAEFTGTVENLG
+370 QGSAEFTGTVENSG
-384 YVGAGKITGCK
+384 YAVAEITGCT

-400 HRSPYKGTIEN
+400 HRSPYKGTIEG

-416 YVYLLGY
+416 YVYLLG
-423 RWPAEKIPSAAGESI
+423 RSWPTAKIPSEAGESI
-438 SLKFP
+438 TLKVSSYLPPVMENSL
-443 SYISEPAAMTNTL
+443 E
-456 VIPEGVT
+456 IPKGVT
-463 VTVDLAGKPVS
+463 VTVDLAGKTLS
-474 ADTTVTSDIK
+474 AKESDFK

-491 TLIDSSTGGTLSIPI
+491 TLIDSGTDGALSIPI
-506 ENDGVLNANGGTV
+506 ENDDDGVLNANGGTV
-519 TGEVTNK
+519 TSEVTNR
-526 GTIQATGTPVTKFTG
+526 GTIQATGTPVTQFTG
-541 TLVNEE
+541 TLVNQE
-547 GASVTAGNF
+547 GASVTAGDF
-556 MDCTITNN
+556 RGCMITNN

-571 AIFDRPEP
+571 AIFDKPEH

-628 PETRRELAVV
+628 PETRQELAVV
-638 LWNMASK
+638 LWNMAGK

>member
-36 TCPCFC
+36 ACPCFC
-42 IRGGQQPE
+42 VGGGQQPE

-65 YSEVSSLDQLTYTGN
+65 YSEVSSASSLNQLTYTGK
-80 ECKVRLKENIVMT
+80 ECKVRLTENIVMT
-93 TAVTV
+93 KAVTV

-113 TAPENDRAFRIQD
+113 TAPENDKAFYIRD

-188 SGTFHM
+188 NGTFRM

-201 CLATDGGLADG
+201 CSATDGNADG

-225 DGTISACKANNAGG
+225 DGTISACNAANAGG
-239 GVYVSS
+239 GVYVFG
-245 GSFEMSGGSIENCTA
+245 GSFKMSGGSIEDCTA
-260 HEGAGVKVYASNGKT
+260 PEGAGVKVYPSSGKT

-319 GVWVAAGSAVMSG
+319 GVCMDAGSAEMSG
-332 GSVKDSE
+332 GSVKGSGS
-339 RYDIYIG
+339 YDIYIG
-346 RSATLTVNN
+346 SRAALTVND
-355 TQVGGTVMN
+355 TQVGGTVLN
-364 MGAITG
+364 LGKITG
-370 QGSAEFTGTVENLG
+370 QGSAEFTGTVENSG
-384 YVGAGKITGCK
+384 YAVAEITGCK

-506 ENDGVLNANGGTV
+506 ENDGILNANGGTV

-541 TLVNEE
+541 TLVNED

-571 AIFDRPEP
+571 AIFEKP

-628 PETRRELAVV
+628 PETRQELAVV
-638 LWNMASK
+638 LWNMAGK

-663 KAVCWAVENELVT
+663 KAVRWAVENELVT

-695 GAMYQTNKR
+695 GAMYQANKR

>member
-1 MPVTGRKNFT
+1 MRPG
-11 FKEDFANEK
+11 
-20 TFDQHGSGGQY
+20 
-31 GSQHH
+31 
-36 TCPCFC
+36 
-42 IRGGQQPE
+42 GGQQPE
-50 TVIGQEIDRQNSSED
+50 TVIGQEIDRQNSSGD
-65 YSEVSSLDQLTYTGN
+65 YLEVSSLDQLTYINN
-80 ECKVRLKENIVMT
+80 ECKVRLTKDIVMT
-93 TAVTV
+93 KAVTV
-98 NSGNRLTIDL
+98 NNGNSLTIDL

-113 TAPENDRAFRIQD
+113 TAAANSQAFRIQG

-147 SYGGNGGAIWM
+147 GNGGAIWM

-173 IRGFTAK
+173 IRGFTA
-180 YGAGVYMG
+180 
-188 SGTFHM
+188 T
-194 TGGAIQN
+194 
-201 CLATDGGLADG
+201 DG
-212 GGVYVFGGSFELT
+212 GGVYVDGGSFELSG
-225 DGTISACKANNAGG
+225 GTISACNATNAGG

-245 GSFEMSGGSIENCTA
+245 GSFKMSGGSIEDCTA

-275 ASFSMNGSG
+275 ASFSMTGGEIQNCNTDGVSIYAIGSG
-284 EIKNCNQNGVSVSA
+284 TS
-298 IGNGTPEFTMDGGT
+298 EFTMTGGT
-312 IEGSSGY
+312 IEDNGGY
-319 GVWVAAGSAVMSG
+319 GVWVDNGSAVMSG
-332 GSVKDSE
+332 GSVKGSE

-346 RSATLTVNN
+346 SRATLTVNN
-355 TQVGGTVMN
+355 TQVGGTVLN
-364 MGAITG
+364 MGKITG
-370 QGSAEFTGTVENLG
+370 QGSAEFTGTVENSG
-384 YVGAGKITGCK
+384 YAAAGITGCK

-400 HRSPYKGTIEN
+400 HRSPYKGTIEG

-423 RWPAEKIPSAAGESI
+423 SWPTAKIPSGAGESI

-443 SYISEPAAMTNTL
+443 SYITPKMENTL
-456 VIPEGVT
+456 EIPEGVT

-474 ADTTVTSDIK
+474 ADTGASDIK

-491 TLIDSSTGGTLSIPI
+491 TLIDSGTDGTLSIPI

-519 TGEVTNK
+519 TGKVTNR
-526 GTIQATGTPVTKFTG
+526 GTIQATGTPVTQFTG
-541 TLVNEE
+541 ALVNQE
-547 GASVTAGNF
+547 GASVTAGDF
-556 MDCTITNN
+556 RGCTITNN
-564 GGTIGGD
+564 GGTIGGG
-571 AIFDRPEP
+571 AILDKPER

-600 AVGTVVVGG
+600 AVGTAVVGG

-628 PETRRELAVV
+628 PETRQELAVV
-638 LWNMASK
+638 LWNMAGK